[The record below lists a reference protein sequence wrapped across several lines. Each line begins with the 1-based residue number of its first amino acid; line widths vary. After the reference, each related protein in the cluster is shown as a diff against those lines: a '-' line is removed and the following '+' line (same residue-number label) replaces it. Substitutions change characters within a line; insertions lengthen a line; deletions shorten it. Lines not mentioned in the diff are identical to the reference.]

1 MSNGQ
6 DPERQEQA
14 SEKAEPGNSDS
25 GSKQKTRSFTR
36 RHPRSRWIVPLVL
49 IIVAIVVYEVWSYY
63 SVRESTDDAQ
73 INGHIHPISARVG
86 GTVIAV
92 NVDENQYHDAGTV
105 LVQID
110 PRDYEVAVER
120 AQADL
125 TAAQAALSA
134 SQTSVPITS
143 TTTASEVSGSQAG
156 VQQAQ
161 AGLEAAERDL
171 NVQKSRHASAQ
182 ADLQQAQANYQKAA
196 RDLDRMKLLIAKDEI
211 SQQQFDASQAAAQ
224 SLHAAVEASRAAVHG
239 AEAAVRSSES
249 QVQIAQAKVAQAR
262 AQESAAK
269 TAPQRVSVSVS
280 EAKSAEARVM
290 RAKADLDQARLN
302 LEYTTV
308 KAPVGG
314 IISKRNA
321 EVGQVVQPGQPLM
334 AIVPLEEIWVTANFK
349 ETQLKDLRVGQPATL
364 SVDAYGRDYKGHV
377 ESFSAATGAK
387 FSLLPP
393 ENATGNYV
401 KVVQRVPV
409 RIAIEKGQDSEHR
422 LRLGLSVN
430 ATVYTGGGNPKKE
443 GSQSASQ

>member
-1 MSNGQ
+1 MSNGR
-6 DPERQEQA
+6 DPEQKQA
-14 SEKAEPGNSDS
+14 PEKAESENSDS
-25 GSKQKTRSFTR
+25 GPNSKKRSFTR
-36 RHPRSRWIVPLVL
+36 RHSRAKWVAPIVLV
-49 IIVAIVVYEVWSYY
+49 IAAVVIYEIWSYY

-92 NVDENQYHDAGTV
+92 NVDDNEYHDADTV

-110 PRDYEVAVER
+110 PRDYEVALER
-120 AQADL
+120 AKADL
-125 TAAQAALSA
+125 MEAQAGLSA

-143 TTTASEVSGSQAG
+143 TTTASEVSGSAAG
-156 VQQAQ
+156 VQQAR

-171 NVQKSRHASAQ
+171 NVQKSKLASAQ
-182 ADLQQAQANYQKAA
+182 ANLQQAQANYQKAA
-196 RDLDRMKLLIAKDEI
+196 RDLDRMKLLIVKDEI

-224 SLHAAVEASRAAVHG
+224 SLHAAVASARAAVSG

-249 QVQIAQAKVAQAR
+249 QVQIAQAKVGQAR

-269 TAPQRVSVSVS
+269 TAPQRVSVSVAQ
-280 EAKSAEARVM
+280 AKSAAARVM
-290 RAKADLDQARLN
+290 RAKASVDQARLN

-308 KAPVGG
+308 KAPVAGT
-314 IISKRNA
+314 ISKRNV

-364 SVDAYGRDYKGHV
+364 SVDAYGRDYQGRV

-409 RIAIEKGQDSEHR
+409 RISIDKGQDSEHR
-422 LRLGLSVN
+422 LRLGLSVE
-430 ATVYTGGGNPKKE
+430 ATILTAE
-443 GSQSASQ
+443 GSENKGKGQSGSQ